1 MAFPAQ
7 VARCGLRSY
16 PLRDYFASAFH
27 LVGQQHAL
35 KVHSYADACYRL
47 VIYKPLPA
55 EAIAH
60 GQQSFASHFAYVQ
73 RHRIVGF
80 RFAAV
85 AGASPTSASTHFLFS
100 SFAEINWQ
108 VAQVW

>member
-16 PLRDYFASAFH
+16 TLRDYFTSAFQ
-27 LVGQQHAL
+27 LVGQLHAL
-35 KVHSYADACYRL
+35 KVHPDADTCYRL

-60 GQQSFASHFAYVQ
+60 
-73 RHRIVGF
+73 
-80 RFAAV
+80 
-85 AGASPTSASTHFLFS
+85 
-100 SFAEINWQ
+100 
-108 VAQVW
+108 